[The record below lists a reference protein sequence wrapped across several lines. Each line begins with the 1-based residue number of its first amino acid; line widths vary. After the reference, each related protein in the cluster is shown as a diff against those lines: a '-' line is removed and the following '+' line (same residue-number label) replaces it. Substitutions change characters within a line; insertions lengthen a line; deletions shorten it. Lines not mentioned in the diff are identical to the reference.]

1 MKKRIIVSIVIA
13 LLIIG
18 AIATGVY
25 YNQSVSVPAQ
35 QAVHVTNDKELTFK
49 GKDGVTALVLLSQ
62 AAKIETSGTGEMA
75 YVTSI
80 NGVTANP
87 KNQYWQLLVNGKSA
101 SVGAGSLVTKNSDTI
116 TLKLSSF

>member
-49 GKDGVTALVLLSQ
+49 GKDGVTALVLLNQ

-80 NGVTANP
+80 NGVAANP